1 MTTGKHPG
9 PISQENMLGGIKD
22 GTSPLSPAPIPGPV
36 SATSSVKCP
45 TVQEVV
51 LNYGANADKAAMTIT
66 ALNVLRE
73 ICSRAC
79 IPSVQIT
86 STARTA
92 QDQARIMYQMI
103 EAKGIKYVNTLYG
116 SGGQQV
122 VEAYEAA
129 QKKKLSADEI
139 KAAMLNKINEVG
151 PNNVSHHVVGDDGK
165 LCVFDV
171 APSSIPANLQEKF
184 MKEAKSHA
192 KVKRFFGPPKDPAY
206 HLEIEN

>member
-1 MTTGKHPG
+1 M
-9 PISQENMLGGIKD
+9 S
-22 GTSPLSPAPIPGPV
+22 SAPIPGPV
-36 SATSSVKCP
+36 SVTSSVKCP
-45 TVQEVV
+45 AAQEVV

-79 IPSVQIT
+79 ISAVQIT

-103 EAKGIKYVNTLYG
+103 QAKGVKYVKELYG

-129 QKKKLSADEI
+129 QKKKRSADDI
-139 KAAMLNKINEVG
+139 KATMLNKINEVG
-151 PNNVSHHVVGDDGK
+151 PNNVSHHVVGNDGK

-192 KVKRFFGPPKDPAY
+192 KVKRFFGPSQDPAY